1 MIDYSE
7 QIEDFRDEKV
17 RLSAEFL
24 KKLLAHRKANRDR
37 LISRLPAQIPGV
49 TIGESSFKPQG
60 SVAMGTVIQTKFVDE
75 EYDIDDGLV
84 LLRDELTDGDG
95 GLLGAIEVKTRARE
109 ALKDDRFKRQPKLQT
124 NCVRVFYAEEDAEKH
139 HVDFP
144 VYRTWEGPDGNKVRE
159 LASEDSW
166 VPSDPTKVNS
176 WFDREIADRNKAK
189 DGRGTQFRQ
198 LIQLLKRF
206 CRSRKDWDL
215 PNGMKLTMLVAEC
228 QPPFSERIDVAFR
241 ELLKKLQGRLEAS
254 KVIRNLAA
262 PGTPAITR
270 TDTDRNVCDLL
281 ERVSE
286 ALRELEVLD
295 DEDADVS
302 TARRAWEWV
311 FKSDG
316 FFEEYDKRKGLLS
329 KAAQIASGART
340 SAAGVI
346 GAVGVPNQPHRF
358 YGEE

>member
-7 QIEDFRDEKV
+7 QIEAFRDEKV

-24 KKLLAHRKANRDR
+24 KKLLAHRNANRDR

-60 SVAMGTVIQTKFVDE
+60 SVAMGTVVQTKFVDE

-95 GLLGAIEVKTRARE
+95 GLLEALEVKTRVRE
-109 ALKDDRFKRQPKLQT
+109 ALKDDRFKRQPKLHA

-139 HVDFP
+139 HLDFP
-144 VYRTWEGPDGNKVRE
+144 VYRIWEGADGNKVRE

-166 VPSDPTKVNS
+166 VPSDPTRVNS
-176 WFDREIADRNKAK
+176 WFDQQVADRNKEAA
-189 DGRGTQFRQ
+189 GRGTQLRQ

-206 CRSRKDWDL
+206 RRSRKDWDL

-228 QPPFSERIDVAFR
+228 QPPHSGRIDVAFR
-241 ELLKKLQGRLEAS
+241 GLLKNLKSRLQSS
-254 KVIRNLAA
+254 KVIRNLAE
-262 PGTPAITR
+262 PDMPAITR
-270 TDTDRNVCDLL
+270 TQADRNVCDLL
-281 ERVSE
+281 EKISE

-295 DEDADVS
+295 DEDADLA
-302 TARRAWEWV
+302 TARRAWDWV

-316 FFEEYDKRKGLLS
+316 FFEEYDKKKGLLS